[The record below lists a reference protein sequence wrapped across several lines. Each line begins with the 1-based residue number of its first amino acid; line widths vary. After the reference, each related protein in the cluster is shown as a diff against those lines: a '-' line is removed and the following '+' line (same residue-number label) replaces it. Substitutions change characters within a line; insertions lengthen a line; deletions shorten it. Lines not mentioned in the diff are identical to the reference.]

1 MDKMKNSGMSETMQT
16 LTRKSACVMLSLL
29 LLLSAVLPVKAAAE
43 TASAKVV
50 RVGSFEDTFNYVNEK
65 GARKGYGYELLET
78 LSGYA
83 GWQFEYVTCDWSDC
97 FEKLKN
103 GEIDIIGGISYTE
116 DRTQEMLFSDE
127 PMGVEKYYLYA
138 DLSRADISASDFKT
152 LNGKKIG
159 VLMGTEPEVMLA
171 EWEEKYG
178 LKTEHVNISNNEDV
192 KQKLANH
199 EIDCFVSLEESFWAE
214 RGISTITRVGESG
227 IYYAINKNRPD
238 IKEELDDAMRALDEA
253 VPFYTA
259 DLYKRYFSMDYTP
272 ILTGE
277 EKAWLR
283 KHGAIRMGFLASDS
297 GVSTFDP
304 ATGEFTGVITDY
316 IQFAADCLGN
326 QELEFQLVGYDSKKA
341 ELDAL
346 KSGEIDMIFHCDQNP
361 NLAEEYHFACTNTT
375 WTSNLMAVTNKQH
388 FNENNV
394 NRIAV
399 PQNKLS
405 LKKYLAFY
413 YPQWEIVD
421 CDTQEDAARLVKDG
435 QADCFVTGI
444 SSENKYSKKYSFY
457 SVPLV
462 NPVRSCFAVNSG
474 NRSLLSILNKTIKAM
489 PVNMLAGALAMY
501 KSSARKVTLS
511 DFIKDNFFKVM
522 LISSIAVAVVLLTI
536 LMLLQKAR
544 KAEAA
549 ARKAASDTQELN
561 AKLQVAVEKAESANR
576 AKSTFLSNMSHDI
589 RTPMNAII
597 GFTTLALS
605 NIDDTDRVKDYLG
618 KTLASS
624 NHLLSLINDVLD
636 MSRIESGK
644 IHLEEVEVNLSDV
657 LHDLKTIVS
666 GQIFAKQLELYMDVM
681 DVTDEDVYCDKT
693 RLNQILLNLLSN
705 AIKFTP
711 AGGTVSVR
719 VRQLAGK
726 VRGCGQYEF
735 RIKDNGIGMSQEFAQ
750 KIFEPFE
757 RERTSTVSRIQGTGL
772 GMAITKNIVD
782 MMGGTIEVQTAQGKG
797 TEFTV
802 CVPMRAQTEQRP
814 VEKITELEGLK
825 ALVVDDDFNTCDSVT
840 KMLVKVGMRA
850 EWTLSGKEAV
860 LRARQSI
867 EMSDVYHAYIIDWRL
882 PDMNGIEVTRQ
893 IRSLHDD
900 TPIIIL
906 TAYDWSDIEVEA
918 KAAGV
923 TAFCAKPMFM
933 SDLRETL
940 MSALG
945 QKPADAVQRLLPEK
959 NADFKGKHILLV
971 EDNELNREIAQE
983 ILQEYGFLVD
993 TAENGAVAVEKVST
1007 AAPGSYD
1014 LVLMDVQMPIM
1025 DGYTATRKIRAL
1037 DDPARAKLPILAM
1050 TANAFDEDRRNALE
1064 SGMNGFLSKP
1074 IVIDDLVQE
1083 LRKIL

>member
-1 MDKMKNSGMSETMQT
+1 MQT

-78 LSGYA
+78 LSGYT

-159 VLMGTEPEVMLA
+159 VLMGTEPEVMLT

-277 EKAWLR
+277 EKAWL
-283 KHGAIRMGFLASDS
+283 KEHGAIKMGFLAGDS

-326 QELEFQLVGYDSKKA
+326 QELEFQLVGYDSKEA

-375 WTSNLMAVTNKQH
+375 WTFNLMAVTNKQH

-394 NRIAV
+394 NCIAV

-561 AKLQVAVEKAESANR
+561 AKLQVAVEKAETANR

-605 NIDDTDRVKDYLG
+605 NIDDTDQVKDYLA

-666 GQIFAKQLELYMDVM
+666 GQIYAKQLELYMDVM

-711 AGGTVSVR
+711 VGGTVSVR

-726 VRGCGQYEF
+726 VHGYGQYEF

-757 RERTSTVSRIQGTGL
+757 RGRTSTVSRIQGTGL

-945 QKPADAVQRLLPEK
+945 QKPADAVQGLLPEK

-1083 LRKIL
+1083 LHKIL

>member
-199 EIDCFVSLEESFWAE
+199 EIDCIVSLEESFWAE

-326 QELEFQLVGYDSKKA
+326 QELEFQLVGYDSKEA

-666 GQIFAKQLELYMDVM
+666 GQIYAKQLELYMDAM

-757 RERTSTVSRIQGTGL
+757 RERTSTVSGIQGTGL

-983 ILQEYGFLVD
+983 ILREYGFLVD
-993 TAENGAVAVEKVST
+993 SAENGAVAVEKVST

>member
-78 LSGYA
+78 LSGYT

-326 QELEFQLVGYDSKKA
+326 QELEFQLVGYDSKEA

-666 GQIFAKQLELYMDVM
+666 GQIYAKQLELYMDVM

-945 QKPADAVQRLLPEK
+945 QKPADAVQGLLPEK